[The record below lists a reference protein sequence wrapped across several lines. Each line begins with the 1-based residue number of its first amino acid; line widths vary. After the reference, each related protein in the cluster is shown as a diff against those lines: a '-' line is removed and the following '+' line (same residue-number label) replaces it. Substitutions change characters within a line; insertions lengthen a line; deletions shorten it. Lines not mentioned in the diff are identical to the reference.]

1 MNGQGKMKKMFD
13 KDNDDQLLANGANA
27 VADSVNAEATT
38 VDSNNETECC
48 PKELVEDKLDD
59 ADVSDELRPLKKSKS
74 SIDEASC
81 SVEIANGMYIVVLV
95 PFALVF
101 LVNDGA

>member
-1 MNGQGKMKKMFD
+1 MNGQGKMKKMFA

-27 VADSVNAEATT
+27 EATT
-38 VDSNNETECC
+38 VDSNNEMECC

-81 SVEIANGMYIVVLV
+81 SLEIANGMYIVVLV

-101 LVNDGA
+101 LVDDGA